1 VTGVASIVSV
11 ATALPAHRFRQDEL
25 REAARTAFEG
35 KIDGL
40 HRYISVFDTGL
51 IEERY
56 LAVPPDWFDRPRS
69 FGERNDMFIKEATRL
84 GIIAAAECLDRGE
97 VSRRSVDHLIFVSS
111 SGIAAPSVDVEI
123 LQALGL
129 SPNVMRI
136 PIFGLGCAAGA
147 AAIRLA
153 GAIVRGDPAATV
165 LIIAVE
171 LNSLTFQPDDLTK
184 QNLVAASLFS
194 DGAAAIVVRGSEA
207 GPGVLELLQ
216 SFTQLIPRSR
226 DMMGWDVVDNGFK
239 VVFSTRVP
247 QVIGELMPHVLG
259 ALGLEGVLDDFVF
272 HPGGRRILEAYCT
285 VLGKDPEAFQS
296 SYDVLRRFGNMSSAT
311 VLFVLADRIANRPG
325 NSGAESLLAAFGP
338 GFSAEATRLRWV

>member
-1 VTGVASIVSV
+1 MASIVSV
-11 ATALPAHRFRQDEL
+11 ATALPAHRLRQDDL
-25 REAARTAFEG
+25 REAARAAFEG
-35 KIDGL
+35 KIDWL
-40 HRYISVFDTGL
+40 DRYISVFDSGL

-56 LAVPPDWFDRPRS
+56 LAVLPDWFDRPRS

-84 GIIAAAECLDRGE
+84 GIVAAAECLDRGE
-97 VSRRSVDHLIFVSS
+97 VSRGSVDHLIFVSS
-111 SGIAAPSVDVEI
+111 SGIAAPSADVEI
-123 LQALGL
+123 VQTLGL

-171 LNSLTFQPDDLTK
+171 LNSLTFQPDDLSK

-194 DGAAAIVVRGSEA
+194 DGAAAIVVRGSDA

-216 SFTQLIPRSR
+216 SFAQLIPRSR
-226 DMMGWDVVDNGFK
+226 EMMGWDVVDNGFK

-259 ALGLEGVLDDFVF
+259 ALGLDGKLDDFVL

-285 VLGKDPEAFQS
+285 VLGKNPEAFQS

-311 VLFVLADRIANRPG
+311 VLFVLADRIANCPG
-325 NSGAESLLAAFGP
+325 HRGAESLLAAFGP
-338 GFSAEATRLRWV
+338 GFSAEATRLRWL